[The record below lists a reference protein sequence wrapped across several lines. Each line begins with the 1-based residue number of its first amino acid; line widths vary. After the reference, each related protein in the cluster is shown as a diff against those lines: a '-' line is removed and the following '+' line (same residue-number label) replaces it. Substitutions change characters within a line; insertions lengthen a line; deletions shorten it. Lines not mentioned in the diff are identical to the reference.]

1 MNSTLAPKAARVR
14 IMADILTGL
23 TKAPGADRNLWV
35 ETGRQ
40 RPSFQRDG
48 NDVIVRMTDGFVTTR
63 DLWLVTLS
71 DDSPTVTVTHNG
83 DTVTFSDPMDALVH
97 MHGQMIRTNTGE

>member
-14 IMADILTGL
+14 IMADILSGL
-23 TKAPGADRNLWV
+23 TKAPGAAPNLWV

-40 RPSFQRDG
+40 RPSFQRDD
-48 NDVIVRMTDGFVTTR
+48 NDIVVRMTDGFVTTR
-63 DLWLVTLS
+63 DLWRVTLS
-71 DDSPTVTVTHNG
+71 DDAATVTVTHGG

-97 MHGQMIRTNTGE
+97 MHGQMIRTDTGE